1 MDVTEVKT
9 RKATLEKHI
18 QRLLLEFQETS
29 GMEFEHID
37 FNWIQRTEEDTIPEV
52 KIKMRIR

>member
-1 MDVTEVKT
+1 MDVSEVRT

-18 QRLLLEFQETS
+18 QRLLLEFQELS

-37 FNWIQRTEEDTIPEV
+37 FNWYKRTKEDMVPEV

>member
-1 MDVTEVKT
+1 MHVSEVKT
-9 RKATLEKHI
+9 RKASLEKHI
-18 QRLLLEFQETS
+18 QRLLLEFQEES

-37 FNWIQRTEEDTIPEV
+37 FNWYMRTKEDTVPEV